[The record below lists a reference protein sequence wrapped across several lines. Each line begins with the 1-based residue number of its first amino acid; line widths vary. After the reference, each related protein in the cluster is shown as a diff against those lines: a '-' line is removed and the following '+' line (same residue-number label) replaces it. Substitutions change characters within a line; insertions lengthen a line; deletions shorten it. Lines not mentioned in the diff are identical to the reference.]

1 MYSLKMITFCKNESC
16 PSSQALLAYQQ
27 GDLPSKE
34 SKKILRHLEGCDF
47 CEAETDF
54 YSHFPQSEENIVATD
69 IPRPLYELA
78 EALLGNSKKKFSL
91 LNKLIEGKDLLKPE
105 KV

>member
-1 MYSLKMITFCKNESC
+1 MYSLKMISFCKNESC
-16 PSSQALLAYQQ
+16 PSSQTLLAFQQ
-27 GDLPSKE
+27 GELTAKE
-34 SKKILRHLEGCDF
+34 NKKISRHLEGCDF

-54 YSHFPQSEENIVATD
+54 YSHFPQSEDSIIAAD

-78 EALLGNSKKKFSL
+78 EALLSNSKKKFSL
-91 LNKLIEGKDLLKPE
+91 LNKLMENKDFLKTE